1 MNRLPPK
8 KIVWI
13 MASIGVVALSV
24 SVGYQW
30 AKHTLQNRPSEKSA
44 APASNERTVLYWY
57 DPMLPGQHFDKPG
70 KSPFMDMDL
79 QPKYADTNASDT
91 AGIRVDSRTQQNLGV
106 RLAEVA
112 RQAFATRIDTVG
124 TVAFNQRELA
134 VVQART
140 NGFVS
145 RVYARA
151 PGDVIARGEP
161 LVDLLVPEW
170 AGAQLEFIALCA
182 SKDTDL
188 IDAARERLRLL
199 GMPELL
205 IKKIEM
211 SGTPQTHI
219 TIESP
224 QAGVIQVLNAR
235 TGVTVS
241 KGMTLAE
248 INGIDSVWLNAAVP
262 EALAQQV
269 RVGDTL
275 AANFPALADQIIH
288 GKVIAILPEANA
300 DSRTLTVRVEL
311 PNTDGHLRPGQFAR
325 IALQSDQN
333 SKVLSIPSEAVIRSD
348 TRSMVIV
355 ANDDRFNPVE
365 VETGRETGGRTEIL
379 SGLQEGER
387 VVTSGQFLIDSE
399 ANLMGALNRMTGD
412 MEQTPSTP
420 STGVQP

>member
-1 MNRLPPK
+1 MNRFNPK
-8 KIVWI
+8 KILRV

-24 SVGYQW
+24 TIGYQW
-30 AKHTLQNRPSEKSA
+30 EKHAFQNRASETSA
-44 APASNERTVLYWY
+44 APASNERKVLYWY
-57 DPMLPGQHFDKPG
+57 DPMLPEQHFDKPG

-79 QPKYADTNASDT
+79 QPRYADANTSET
-91 AGIRVDSRTQQNLGV
+91 AGVRVDSRTQQNLGV
-106 RLAEVA
+106 RLAAVTH
-112 RQAFATRIDTVG
+112 QAFATRIDTVG
-124 TVAFNQRELA
+124 TVAFNQRDLA

-145 RVYARA
+145 KVYARS
-151 PGDVIARGEP
+151 PGDVIARDAP

-182 SKDTDL
+182 SKNTDL

-199 GMPELL
+199 GMPEPL
-205 IKKIEM
+205 IKKVEI
-211 SGTPQTHI
+211 SASPQTHI
-219 TIESP
+219 TIASP

-248 INGIDSVWLNAAVP
+248 INGIDRVWLNAAVP

-269 RVGDTL
+269 RVGDTV
-275 AANFPALADQIIH
+275 AANFPALANQMIQ

-300 DSRTLTVRVEL
+300 DSHTLTVRVEL

-325 IALQSDQN
+325 ITLQSDQDDQ
-333 SKVLSIPSEAVIRSD
+333 VLSIPSEALIHSD

-355 ANDDRFNPVE
+355 ANDERFNPVE
-365 VETGRETGGRTEIL
+365 VNTGRESNGRTEIL

-399 ANLMGALNRMTGD
+399 ANLTGVLNRMTGGMD
-412 MEQTPSTP
+412 QTPSRP
-420 STGVQP
+420 STGDQP